1 MYELELIV
9 IHIINRDMQ
18 EQELLIPI
26 RLIQNSTIMN
36 DKKTVH
42 HHPGYTLRTKLPVFI
57 SVFPIYF
64 KKITYLC
71 HALSAH
77 RRDETGGKCFL
88 FPLWSK

>member
-1 MYELELIV
+1 
-9 IHIINRDMQ
+9 MQ
-18 EQELLIPI
+18 ELFIPI

-36 DKKTVH
+36 DKKNSSS
-42 HHPGYTLRTKLPVFI
+42 PSDYTLRTKLPVFI